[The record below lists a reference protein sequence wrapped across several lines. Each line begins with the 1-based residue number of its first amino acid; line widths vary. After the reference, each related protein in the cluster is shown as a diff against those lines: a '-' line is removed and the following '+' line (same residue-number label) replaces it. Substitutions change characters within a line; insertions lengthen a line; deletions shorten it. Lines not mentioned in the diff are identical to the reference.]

1 MSDPVSKALRPLQD
15 TSILAEHAAVI
26 RRLQRRVIAD
36 VVEIGR
42 RLCECKPLVGHGHWL
57 PWLKREFDLSER
69 TARNFINA
77 YKLVEGKPETV
88 ADLRIEV
95 SAFYLI
101 ARPSVPE
108 EIRVEVLRE
117 AALRPVSRADVKAML
132 VPSATKRR
140 LTVEGAIDGLGLRE
154 FAELPSAEQ
163 AKIIDERPEN
173 LELAIQDA
181 HTRRTWPHLSRQRAP
196 RRGAGV
202 LQRKAFAPV
211 SEVPAVFAEARA
223 VPRRRKESRES
234 VGDSSSAKS
243 FGSREAARA
252 Q

>member
-1 MSDPVSKALRPLQD
+1 MPDQADSSGLEGATPLQD

-181 HTRRTWPHLSRQRAP
+181 HTRRTWSPT
-196 RRGAGV
+196 
-202 LQRKAFAPV
+202 
-211 SEVPAVFAEARA
+211 
-223 VPRRRKESRES
+223 
-234 VGDSSSAKS
+234 
-243 FGSREAARA
+243 
-252 Q
+252 